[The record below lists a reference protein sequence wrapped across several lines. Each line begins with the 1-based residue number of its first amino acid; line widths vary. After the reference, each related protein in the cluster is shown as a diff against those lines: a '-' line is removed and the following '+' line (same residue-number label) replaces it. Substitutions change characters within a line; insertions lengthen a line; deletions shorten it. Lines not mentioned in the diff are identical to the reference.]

1 MRLMRVVLPAPFGP
15 IMARISP
22 LLTSK
27 LISLNARTPPKAF
40 ETLAIVNSVR
50 PSVLWVIP
58 LHLHGEAQGLPP
70 AGIAASAGHDAAC
83 WHRGHEESCST
94 SSSRPQDWY
103 WLGGTA
109 SG

>member
-22 LLTSK
+22 LLTSR
-27 LISLNARTPPKAF
+27 LTSLNARTPPKAF
-40 ETLAIVNSVR
+40 ETRAIVNSVR
-50 PSVLWVIP
+50 PSVPWVIP
-58 LHLHGEAQGLPP
+58 LPLHGEAQGLQP
-70 AGIAASAGHDAAC
+70 AGIAAWAGHDLAY
-83 WHRGHEESCST
+83 WNRGHGESCST
-94 SSSRPQDWY
+94 SSSLPQDWY